1 MRHAAPAATER
12 VRSPDDHRVSGF
24 LDERS
29 RHRGVGDRPAPWDR
43 LPDRPHEGCEPFP
56 VLSRGDR
63 LHLRPEELHLMAAHD
78 YPLREVSAHDHHG
91 LSPPPP
97 AQTPS
102 WRPPPSPPSDAHTDG
117 RPLPGSHAVS

>member
-29 RHRGVGDRPAPWDR
+29 RRRGVGDRPAPWDR

-63 LHLRPEELHLMAAHD
+63 LHLRPEELHLMAGLEEPPRKQPP
-78 YPLREVSAHDHHG
+78 PLIHARSA
-91 LSPPPP
+91 PPPP
-97 AQTPS
+97 VAP
-102 WRPPPSPPSDAHTDG
+102 
-117 RPLPGSHAVS
+117 